1 VQNRLPT
8 EAFRHETTILTA
20 PNQPRLDIR
29 NVSKSFGGIRALRDV
44 SFIVKPGEVHALIG
58 ENGAGKST
66 LVKIVT
72 GLEQPD
78 TGEILLDGAPCRFCS
93 PMEARRSGVV
103 AVYQEPKV
111 FPHLDV
117 AENIFIGLHP
127 TNSLGLIDRARMFHE
142 ANKLL
147 AALGSDLDPTTLVAG
162 LSVAESQFVEFA
174 RALAHQADKVLI
186 LDEPTASLTGNETEK
201 LFRVVRNMRERGV
214 AVIIISHRL
223 EDLRDLVDTVTILR
237 DGRHV
242 ATKAAASLSEP
253 EIIKLMVGRSQD
265 ELYGTV
271 ETSART
277 GGAPRASERLRV
289 KGLTLDNEFADVSF
303 SLRAGEIVGM
313 FGLVGAGRTEI
324 ARSLFGITPPDGGS
338 VAIDGREVDVRDP
351 RQMLAR
357 GLAYLPEDREG
368 QGLVPTMSVR
378 KNVVVTIL
386 DKLAQH
392 GILRLQRERAFT
404 LQTIAE
410 LGIKTE
416 GSEAIVSS
424 LSGGNRQ
431 KVVLGKWL
439 AIDPKILILDEP
451 THGID
456 IGSKAQ
462 VHQLVVSLAARGIA
476 ILLISSDLPEI
487 LRLSDRVLVV
497 ANGRITATLD
507 RPEMTEEKILLAASR
522 ETVESCSR
530 HPSTTTINPAAGT
543 PRDRLLHSLLHGRI
557 LGVIAFLLLLSTVFS
572 LAAKNFGT
580 VSNANTIALNGSIL
594 VVVACAEAIVV
605 ITRNYDISVG
615 AIVALSSYVGLD
627 FIRLFPGFGP
637 ILIAVPV
644 LIGGFCGVLNGFLV
658 AYCRLPSVIVTLAT
672 LSVYRG
678 LAFLYANGHQ
688 IDPKDLPLWVAN
700 SVNGHVFGISVL
712 VILGIS
718 IAVLAALGLRY
729 LKIGRQIYAI
739 GSNPDAAIFYGLKT
753 ERLTWQAYVICGLLT
768 GLAGFLFGAR
778 VSYVVPYLAQ
788 GLELTALAA
797 VVLGGISVLGG
808 SGNVFGAAIGALTIA
823 TIENGLVLL
832 GASEFLREFV
842 YGTTIVAAVIVDAVI
857 QRRIADLLK
866 RHRRVAVSGDIRAD
880 KEKA

>member
-1 VQNRLPT
+1 VQKRLPT
-8 EAFRHETTILTA
+8 EAFRDEKTILTA

-29 NVSKSFGGIRALRDV
+29 NISKSFGGIRALREV
-44 SFIVKPGEVHALIG
+44 SFVVKPGEVHALIG

-78 TGEILLDGAPCRFCS
+78 TGEILLNGAPCHFRS

-127 TNSLGLIDRARMFHE
+127 TNSLGLIDRARMFRE
-142 ANKLL
+142 ANNLL
-147 AALGSDLDPTTLVAG
+147 TTLGSDLDPTTLVAG
-162 LSVAESQFVEFA
+162 FSVAESQFVEFA
-174 RALAHQADKVLI
+174 RAFAHRADKVLI

-237 DGRHV
+237 DGCHV
-242 ATKAAASLSEP
+242 ATRAANSLSES
-253 EIIKLMVGRSQD
+253 EIVKLMVGRSQD
-265 ELYGTV
+265 ELYGKV
-271 ETSART
+271 EIRART
-277 GGAPRASERLRV
+277 SGAPRGSERLRV
-289 KGLTLDNEFADVSF
+289 EGLTLDNEFTDVSF
-303 SLRAGEIVGM
+303 SVRAGEIVGM

-324 ARSLFGITPPDGGS
+324 ARSLFGITPPNGGS
-338 VAIDGREVDVRDP
+338 VAIDGHKVDVRDP

-368 QGLVPTMSVR
+368 QGLVTTMSVR
-378 KNVVVTIL
+378 KNVVVAIL
-386 DKLAQH
+386 DKLAPH

-410 LGIKTE
+410 LGIKSE
-416 GSEAIVSS
+416 GSEAVVSS

-462 VHQLVVSLAARGIA
+462 VHQLVISLAARGMA

-497 ANGRITATLD
+497 ANGRITAALD
-507 RPEMTEEKILLAASR
+507 QLEVTEEKILLAASR
-522 ETVESCSR
+522 EAVETR
-530 HPSTTTINPAAGT
+530 HPSTARINPAAST
-543 PRDRLLHSLLHGRI
+543 RLLHSLLHGRI
-557 LGVIAFLLLLSTVFS
+557 LGVIAFLVLLSTVFS
-572 LAAKNFGT
+572 FTAKNFGT

-627 FIRLFPGFGP
+627 SIRLFPGFGP
-637 ILIAVPV
+637 VLIAVPV
-644 LIGGFCGVLNGFLV
+644 LVGGFCGALNGFLV

-700 SVNGHVFGISVL
+700 SVNGHLLGISVL
-712 VILGIS
+712 VILGLS
-718 IAVLAALGLRY
+718 IAVLASWGLRY

-753 ERLTWQAYVICGLLT
+753 ERLTWQAYVLCGLLT

-832 GASEFLREFV
+832 GASEFIREFV
-842 YGTTIVAAVIVDAVI
+842 YGITIVAAVIVDAVI
-857 QRRIADLLK
+857 QRRIAELLK
-866 RHRRVAVSGDIRAD
+866 RRRQIAVTGDMRAD
-880 KEKA
+880 VEKP

>member
-1 VQNRLPT
+1 MQNRLPT
-8 EAFRHETTILTA
+8 QAPRYETAGLTA
-20 PNQPRLDIR
+20 ASQPRLDIR
-29 NVSKSFGGIRALRDV
+29 KVSKSFGGIHALRDV
-44 SFIVKPGEVHALIG
+44 SFLVKPGEVHALIG

-78 TGEILLDGAPCRFCS
+78 TGEILLDGVPCQFRS
-93 PMEARRSGVV
+93 PMEARHSGVV
-103 AVYQEPKV
+103 AVYQDPKV

-127 TNSLGLIDRARMFHE
+127 LNSLGLIDRARMFRE
-142 ANKLL
+142 ATDLL
-147 AALGSDLDPTTLVAG
+147 AELGSDLDPTTLVAG

-201 LFRVVRNMRERGV
+201 LFRVVRHMRERGV

-242 ATKAAASLSEP
+242 ATKAATSLSES
-253 EIIKLMVGRSQD
+253 EIVRLMVGRSQG

-277 GGAPRASERLRV
+277 RGAPGGSERLSV

-303 SLRAGEIVGM
+303 CLRAGEIVGM

-324 ARSLFGITPPDGGS
+324 ARSLFGITPPDSGF
-338 VAIDGREVDVRDP
+338 VAIDGHEVNVCDP

-368 QGLVPTMSVR
+368 QGLVPSMSVQ

-386 DKLAQH
+386 DKLALH
-392 GILRLQRERAFT
+392 GILRLRRERIFT

-416 GSEAIVSS
+416 GTEAAVSS

-439 AIDPKILILDEP
+439 ATDPKILILDEP

-462 VHQLVVSLAARGIA
+462 VHQLVISLAARGIA

-507 RPEMTEEKILLAASR
+507 LSEMTEEKILLAASR
-522 ETVESCSR
+522 EAVESRSR
-530 HPSTTTINPAAGT
+530 HHPTIAVKPAAST

-557 LGVIAFLLLLSTVFS
+557 LGVTVFLVLLSTVFS
-572 LAAKNFGT
+572 LTAKNFGT

-627 FIRLFPGFGP
+627 FVRLFPGFGP
-637 ILIAVPV
+637 ALIIVPV
-644 LIGGFCGVLNGFLV
+644 IIGGFCGALNGFLV

-688 IDPKDLPLWVAN
+688 IDPKDLPLWVAE

-753 ERLTWQAYVICGLLT
+753 DRLTWQAYVICGLLT

-832 GASEFLREFV
+832 GASEFLREFA
-842 YGTTIVAAVIVDAVI
+842 YGITIVAAVIVDAVI
-857 QRRIADLLK
+857 QRRIAARLK
-866 RHRRVAVSGDIRAD
+866 RHRQIIISGDIRVD
-880 KEKA
+880 EEKP

>member
-1 VQNRLPT
+1 MQNRLPV
-8 EAFRHETTILTA
+8 EAPRRETTILT
-20 PNQPRLDIR
+20 QPRLDIR
-29 NVSKSFGGIRALRDV
+29 SLSKSFGGIRALRDV
-44 SFIVKPGEVHALIG
+44 SFAVNPGEVHALIG

-66 LVKIVT
+66 LVKIAT

-78 TGEILLDGAPCRFCS
+78 AGEILLDGVPCQFRS
-93 PMEARRSGVV
+93 PMEARRAGVV
-103 AVYQEPKV
+103 AVYQDPKV

-127 TNSLGLIDRARMFHE
+127 TTSLGFIDRARMFRE
-142 ANKLL
+142 TNDLL
-147 AALGSDLDPTTLVAG
+147 TALGSDLDPTTLVAG

-186 LDEPTASLTGNETEK
+186 LDEPTASLTGSETEK
-201 LFRVVRNMRERGV
+201 LFRVVREMRERGV

-242 ATKAAASLSEP
+242 ATKPAKSLSES
-253 EIIKLMVGRSQD
+253 EIVKLMVGRSQE
-265 ELYGTV
+265 ELYGTL
-271 ETSART
+271 ENSAKP
-277 GGAPRASERLRV
+277 GGPSGGLERLSV
-289 KGLTLDNEFADVSF
+289 EGLTLNNEFADISF
-303 SLRAGEIVGM
+303 SLRAGQILGM

-338 VAIDGREVDVRDP
+338 VAIDGHEVHIHDP
-351 RQMLAR
+351 RQMLAS

-386 DKLAQH
+386 DKLARH
-392 GILRLQRERAFT
+392 GVLQLGRERAFT
-404 LQTIAE
+404 LRTIAE
-410 LGIKTE
+410 LAIRTE
-416 GSEAIVSS
+416 GSEAPVSS

-439 AIDPKILILDEP
+439 ATDPKILILDEP

-462 VHQLVVSLAARGIA
+462 VHQLVLTLAARGIA

-497 ANGRITATLD
+497 ASGRVAATFD
-507 RPEMTEEKILLAASR
+507 RLEMTEEKILLAASR
-522 ETVESCSR
+522 GALKPSSGQSCMAAVS
-530 HPSTTTINPAAGT
+530 PAVGA

-557 LGVIAFLLLLSTVFS
+557 IGVAAFLALLSTIFS
-572 LAAKNFGT
+572 LGAKNFAT

-637 ILIAVPV
+637 ALVIVPV
-644 LIGGFCGVLNGFLV
+644 LIGGLCGALNGFLV

-688 IDPKDLPLWVAN
+688 IDPKDLPPWVAN
-700 SVNGHVFGISVL
+700 SVNHHVFGISVL

-729 LKIGRQIYAI
+729 LKVGRQIYAV

-753 ERLTWQAYVICGLLT
+753 DRLTWQAYVICGLLT

-857 QRRIADLLK
+857 QGRIAELLK
-866 RHRRVAVSGDIRAD
+866 RRRQVAIGGDIKD
-880 KEKA
+880 STG

>member
-1 VQNRLPT
+1 
-8 EAFRHETTILTA
+8 
-20 PNQPRLDIR
+20 
-29 NVSKSFGGIRALRDV
+29 
-44 SFIVKPGEVHALIG
+44 
-58 ENGAGKST
+58 
-66 LVKIVT
+66 
-72 GLEQPD
+72 
-78 TGEILLDGAPCRFCS
+78 
-93 PMEARRSGVV
+93 
-103 AVYQEPKV
+103 
-111 FPHLDV
+111 
-117 AENIFIGLHP
+117 
-127 TNSLGLIDRARMFHE
+127 
-142 ANKLL
+142 
-147 AALGSDLDPTTLVAG
+147 
-162 LSVAESQFVEFA
+162 
-174 RALAHQADKVLI
+174 
-186 LDEPTASLTGNETEK
+186 
-201 LFRVVRNMRERGV
+201 MRERGV

-242 ATKAAASLSEP
+242 ATKAATSLSES
-253 EIIKLMVGRSQD
+253 EMIRLMVGRSQE

-271 ETSART
+271 ETSARM
-277 GGAPRASERLRV
+277 GAGPRAAERLCV

-303 SLRAGEIVGM
+303 CLRAGEIVGM

-324 ARSLFGITPPDGGS
+324 ARCLFGITPPDAGS
-338 VAIDGREVDVRDP
+338 VAIDGHEVDVCDP
-351 RQMLAR
+351 RQMLAH

-368 QGLVPTMSVR
+368 QGLVSTMSVR
-378 KNVVVTIL
+378 KNVVATIL
-386 DKLAQH
+386 NKLARH
-392 GILRLQRERAFT
+392 NILRLQRERAFT
-404 LQTIAE
+404 LQTIAD

-416 GSEAIVSS
+416 GTEAVVSS

-462 VHQLVVSLAARGIA
+462 VHQLVISLAARGIA

-487 LRLSDRVLVV
+487 LRLSDRALVV
-497 ANGRITATLD
+497 ADGRITASFD
-507 RPEMTEEKILLAASR
+507 RLEMTEEKILLAASR
-522 ETVESCSR
+522 KSVESRSR
-530 HPSTTTINPAAGT
+530 YPSTATISQAAGA
-543 PRDRLLHSLLHGRI
+543 PRDRLLHPLLHGRI
-557 LGVIAFLLLLSTVFS
+557 LGVIAFLALLSTIFS
-572 LAAKNFGT
+572 LAAKNFAT

-627 FIRLFPGFGP
+627 FVRLFPGFGP
-637 ILIAVPV
+637 VLIIVPV
-644 LIGGFCGVLNGFLV
+644 LIGGFCGALNGFLV

-688 IDPKDLPLWVAN
+688 IDPKDLPPWVAD
-700 SVNGHVFGISVL
+700 SVNGHIFGISVL

-729 LKIGRQIYAI
+729 LKIGREIYAI
-739 GSNPDAAIFYGLKT
+739 GSNPDAAIFYALKT

-823 TIENGLVLL
+823 TIENGLVLV
-832 GASEFLREFV
+832 GASEFFREFA
-842 YGTTIVAAVIVDAVI
+842 YGATIVAAVIVDAVI
-857 QRRIADLLK
+857 QRRIAELLK
-866 RHRRVAVSGDIRAD
+866 RHRQIAVRGDTAD
-880 KEKA
+880 KEKP

>member
-1 VQNRLPT
+1 VQKRLPT
-8 EAFRHETTILTA
+8 EAFRDEKTILTVS
-20 PNQPRLDIR
+20 NQPRLEVR

-44 SFIVKPGEVHALIG
+44 SFAVKPGEVHALIG

-78 TGEILLDGAPCRFCS
+78 TGEILLNGAPCHFRS

-127 TNSLGLIDRARMFHE
+127 TNSLGLIDRVRMFRE
-142 ANKLL
+142 ANNLL
-147 AALGSDLDPTTLVAG
+147 AKLGSDLDPTTLVAG
-162 LSVAESQFVEFA
+162 FSVAESQFVEFA
-174 RALAHQADKVLI
+174 RAFAHRADKVLI

-201 LFRVVRNMRERGV
+201 LFRVVRDMRERGV

-237 DGRHV
+237 DGCHV
-242 ATKAAASLSEP
+242 VTKTANSLSES

-265 ELYGTV
+265 ELYGNV
-271 ETSART
+271 EICART
-277 GGAPRASERLRV
+277 SGAPPAPQRLRV
-289 KGLTLDNEFADVSF
+289 EGLTLDNEFANVSF
-303 SLRAGEIVGM
+303 SVKAGEIVGM

-324 ARSLFGITPPDGGS
+324 ARSLFGITPPNSGF
-338 VAIDGREVDVRDP
+338 VAIDGHEVAVRDP

-368 QGLVPTMSVR
+368 QGLVTTMSVR
-378 KNVVVTIL
+378 KNVVVAIL
-386 DKLAQH
+386 NKLAQR
-392 GILRLQRERAFT
+392 GILRWQRERAFT
-404 LQTIAE
+404 LQTIAA

-416 GSEAIVSS
+416 GSEAVVSS

-462 VHQLVVSLAARGIA
+462 VHQLVISLATRGMA

-497 ANGRITATLD
+497 ANGRITASLD
-507 RPEMTEEKILLAASR
+507 QLEMTEEKILLAASSEAL
-522 ETVESCSR
+522 ETSAR
-530 HPSTTTINPAAGT
+530 HPSTAGINPAAGT
-543 PRDRLLHSLLHGRI
+543 RLLHSLLHGRI
-557 LGVIAFLLLLSTVFS
+557 LGVIAFLVLLATVFS
-572 LAAKNFGT
+572 LTAKNFGT

-637 ILIAVPV
+637 VLIAVPV
-644 LIGGFCGVLNGFLV
+644 IVGGLCGVLNGFLV

-688 IDPKDLPLWVAN
+688 IDPKDLPQWVAS
-700 SVNGHVFGISVL
+700 SVNGHLLGISVL

-753 ERLTWQAYVICGLLT
+753 ERLTWQAYVLCGLLT

-832 GASEFLREFV
+832 GASEFVREFV

-857 QRRIADLLK
+857 QRRIAELLK
-866 RHRRVAVSGDIRAD
+866 RRRPVAVSGDRSVD
-880 KEKA
+880 KEKP